1 MNMQDFAQYIQNK
14 SFDEELHKA
23 RQKSMERILTTESLT
38 ENRVKKPKENQLKKT
53 A

>member
-14 SFDEELHKA
+14 SLDEELHKV
-23 RQKSMERILTTESLT
+23 RQESMERIAAIELLI
-38 ENRVKKPKENQLKKT
+38 ENRVKSPKGNQLKKT